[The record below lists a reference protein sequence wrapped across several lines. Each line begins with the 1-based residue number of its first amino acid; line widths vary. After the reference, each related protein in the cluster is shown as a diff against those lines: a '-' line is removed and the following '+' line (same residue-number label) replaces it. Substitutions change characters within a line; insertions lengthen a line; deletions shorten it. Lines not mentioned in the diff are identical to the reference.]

1 MPLVLVEGAVIS
13 CPHGGTSKLL
23 GGSPS
28 ATVNGQ
34 GVLTSG
40 KEAGI
45 VFGGAPGPPPPG
57 MVTPCTAVTPAGT
70 PQPCVT
76 APTPPQRLAR
86 HLLVGEQPALL
97 ATAGG
102 ATASGAGPGKWQV
115 TDPGQQILEAE

>member
-1 MPLVLVEGAVIS
+1 MPLVLVEGAAIS
-13 CPHGGTSKLL
+13 CPHGGQSRLL

-28 ATVNGQ
+28 VTVNGQ

-40 KEAGI
+40 TEAGL

-57 MVTPCTAVTPAGT
+57 TVTPCTAVTPSGT

-76 APTPPQRLAR
+76 APTPPTGLAT
-86 HLLVGEQPALL
+86 LLSVGGRPALL

-102 ATASGAGPGKWQV
+102 VTASGAGPGTWRV